1 MVNPRK
7 AVAVGILV
15 AGVALFVL
23 LHAAAW
29 YLGRGIVLPEVENV
43 EVVTLDQNWTAA
55 DRQWFYHTSQGGA
68 FALLLRY
75 PWLMA
80 MEQPRLPWSIV
91 GPVPLFMADDY
102 ITRFGFLPNP
112 RERYSADSITF
123 GWAIDAH
130 SPAYAATRNNPDRL
144 PVGFAR
150 TPEFMDPDDGKRYDV
165 IGFTCAA
172 CHTGQLNYRGRGV
185 RIEGGPALT
194 NLTKFEQAVGLS
206 LALTYLIPQ
215 RFDRFADAVLGED
228 HTRTERSELRGQ
240 LGLLIKK
247 GEDYEA
253 LVKGPPA
260 IYPTEEGFGRLDALG
275 RIGNF
280 VFGME
285 VDEANMVVADG
296 PVNYPHVWD
305 TPWFDW
311 VQYNGSIK
319 QPIIRNAGESMGV
332 FADVNFDPADTTR
345 LFDSTIM
352 PGNLYEMESLIR
364 GPAPFEGLKPPKWPE
379 EIFGAIDRDLAARGR
394 ELYSTH
400 CQGCHHPVRSETPP
414 YLPDQYWTE
423 VDSFGNRYL
432 DLKLVNLYEIGT
444 DPKAAVNFAQRVVNL
459 GELGERFREE
469 PGRGGL
475 RTAGDALPFL
485 VSRTV
490 DRKFDQLG
498 LPDSLRDLWRGLRPN
513 DIRAP
518 LAYMARP
525 LNGVWAS
532 PPFLHNGAVPTIHQ
546 LLSPHA
552 ERDARF
558 WLGSKEYDP
567 VNVGYTT
574 RRVRGGFQLDTSLPG
589 NSNRGHQ
596 FEGDFDPTAPGFN
609 WNALPSGVIG
619 PGLSPDERMALIE
632 YLKSI

>member
-7 AVAVGILV
+7 AVAIGILV
-15 AGVALFVL
+15 VPIAAFVL
-23 LHAAAW
+23 IHAAAW
-29 YLGRGIVLPEVENV
+29 YLSRDIVLPEYDAVEIVN
-43 EVVTLDQNWTAA
+43 LDQNWTPA

-80 MEQPRLPWSIV
+80 MEQPRIPLSIV
-91 GPVPLFMADDY
+91 GPVPRFMEDDY

-112 RERYSADSITF
+112 GEEYSAADLSI
-123 GWAIDAH
+123 GWALHGA
-130 SPAYAATRNNPDRL
+130 SPAYSDTRNNPDRL

-150 TPEFMDPDDGKRYDV
+150 TPDFVDPDDGKRYDV

-172 CHTGQLNYRGRGV
+172 CHTGQLNYGGRGI

-194 NLTKFEQAVGLS
+194 NLTKFEKAVGLS

-215 RFDRFADAVLGED
+215 RFDRFANAVLGEG
-228 HTRTERSELRGQ
+228 HSRTERSDLRGQ
-240 LGLLIKK
+240 MKLLIDK
-247 GEDYEA
+247 GEDYKA
-253 LVKGPPA
+253 LIEGPPV

-296 PVNYPHVWD
+296 PVNFPHIWD

-332 FADVNFDPADTTR
+332 FAGVNFNPSDTTR
-345 LFDSTIM
+345 LFDSTVN
-352 PGNLYEMESLIR
+352 PRNLYEMESLIR

-379 EIFGAIDRDLAARGR
+379 ELFGAIDRNLAAEGKA
-394 ELYSTH
+394 LYTLH

-414 YLPDQYWTE
+414 YLADKYWTE
-423 VDSFGNRYL
+423 VDTFGNRYL
-432 DLKLVNLYEIGT
+432 DLKLVNLYEVGT
-444 DPKAAVNFAQRVVNL
+444 DPRAAENFARRVVRL
-459 GELGERFREE
+459 GELGEMFRAE

-485 VSRTV
+485 VTNTV
-490 DRKFDQLG
+490 NRKFDQLG
-498 LPDSLRDLWRGLRPN
+498 LPDSLREVWRGLRPN

-518 LAYMARP
+518 LAYVARP

-532 PPFLHNGAVPTIHQ
+532 PPFLHNGAVPTLYQ
-546 LLSPHA
+546 MLSPHA
-552 ERDARF
+552 ERDATF
-558 WLGSKEYDP
+558 WLGSKEFDP
-567 VNVGYTT
+567 VNVGFSTH
-574 RRVRGGFQLDTSLPG
+574 RIRGGFLLDTSKPG

-596 FEGDFDPTAPGFN
+596 FEGDFDPAKPGFN
-609 WNALPSGVIG
+609 WNALPSGIIG
-619 PGLSPDERMALIE
+619 PGLSHHDRMALIE